1 MIFKDSQSLLFDR
14 FSSFVTDWFHCV
26 IMWRRLDASFLYAAE
41 LTEQRRERASNRRHA
56 RTVNDWRRRRDVI
69 GRRRHRAQRQGDF
82 FLPCHHDTGTCTHT
96 LQRRL
101 LAAAFTRIVVLSG
114 HGGGCQGH
122 HWYGLFWGCFQGV
135 IEFSL
140 CLFFA
145 KLVSYTFLF
154 WLPTYINHTGA
165 SRCGGALFYPSEIWS
180 HPLVVVR
187 SHCQCRVLEFVV
199 FIFSK
204 KLLMMIQAIIDTIT
218 SVKWHVCWHWCT
230 IECARVRHRPV
241 DVTTPKYVGQFCT
254 YHGVLVQCTSD
265 DYSGSKSSDLATVF
279 DVGGI
284 FGSITAG
291 LISDRTKSPGLV
303 CTGSFIIAI
312 PAVSWMALEMRS
324 KSAANLLTCS
334 KCIILFLQIT
344 LLKKQS
350 QLINLFL

>member
-122 HWYGLFWGCFQGV
+122 YWYGLFWGCFQGV

-204 KLLMMIQAIIDTIT
+204 KLLMMIQAIIDTNT

-230 IECARVRHRPV
+230 IECARVRHLSMSRLLSTLV
-241 DVTTPKYVGQFCT
+241 SFVRIMVYSCNALQTTIRGRNRRIWRRCLTWAASSARSQP
-254 YHGVLVQCTSD
+254 
-265 DYSGSKSSDLATVF
+265 GSSQIAPSRRASSVPAASSSPFLLWVELCW
-279 DVGGI
+279 
-284 FGSITAG
+284 TA
-291 LISDRTKSPGLV
+291 
-303 CTGSFIIAI
+303 
-312 PAVSWMALEMRS
+312 
-324 KSAANLLTCS
+324 
-334 KCIILFLQIT
+334 
-344 LLKKQS
+344 LKKQPWNY
-350 QLINLFL
+350 LCADAL